1 MATSTESF
9 LDTGRG
15 MLAGRFN
22 NNPEV
27 LKTVLSLLLKVAP
40 PPITCDVEKD
50 LDFLVSGWSPD
61 SPLPLCHRV
70 RPHGGVPLLPG
81 ERARACNE
89 AGLEISV
96 ILGTLSA
103 PAVAPTSWCW

>member
-1 MATSTESF
+1 
-9 LDTGRG
+9 

-27 LKTVLSLLLKVAP
+27 LETVLSLLSKVATP
-40 PPITCDVEKD
+40 PSPPITCDVEKD
-50 LDFLVSGWSPD
+50 LDFLVPGRSPD
-61 SPLPLCHRV
+61 SPLPLCQRV
-70 RPHGGVPLLPG
+70 RPHGGVPLLSG
-81 ERARACNE
+81 ERARVRSE
-89 AGLEISV
+89 AGLKISV

>member
-1 MATSTESF
+1 
-9 LDTGRG
+9 

-22 NNPEV
+22 NNPEA
-27 LKTVLSLLLKVAP
+27 LKTVLSLLSKVATH

-50 LDFLVSGWSPD
+50 LDFLVSGRSPD
-61 SPLPLCHRV
+61 SPLPLSQRV
-70 RPHGGVPLLPG
+70 RPHGSVPLLPG
-81 ERARACNE
+81 ERARACSE
-89 AGLEISV
+89 ARLEISV